1 MLTATYIAAA
11 LIVIATPGPDML
23 NSLAIGM
30 SRGRREGV
38 AYALG
43 VGVGC
48 GLHTLWAVLGVSAI
62 VAASST
68 LFAAIK
74 WLGVAYLIY
83 LGVQA
88 LRAPPAVGK
97 LSEGHAT
104 PHATPQASIKRRFL
118 DGVLTNALNPKVMLF
133 FLAFLPQF
141 LLPVTGSIDSVAMQ
155 MLSMGAF
162 FAAVTTVCYCLLAA
176 FGGRMGQRLST
187 DPRFAHW
194 LSRATG
200 VLFIALAV
208 RLGFVDGAATPR
220 S

>member
-1 MLTATYIAAA
+1 MLTPTFIAAA
-11 LIVIATPGPDML
+11 LIVISTPGPDML

-30 SRGRREGV
+30 SRGKREGV

-62 VAASST
+62 VVASAT

-74 WLGVAYLIY
+74 WLGVAYLVY

-88 LRAPPAVGK
+88 LRSK
-97 LSEGHAT
+97 
-104 PHATPQASIKRRFL
+104 PQDGLGIFDPSKAINSPVRMRFL

-141 LLPVTGSIDSVAMQ
+141 LTPVSGSIDSTAMQ
-155 MLSMGAF
+155 MLAMGGF
-162 FAAVTTVCYCLLAA
+162 FAVVTTVTYCALAA
-176 FGGRMGQRLST
+176 FGGGLGQHLKS
-187 DPRFAHW
+187 DVRFGLW
-194 LSRATG
+194 LNRATG
-200 VLFIALAV
+200 ALFIALAA
-208 RLGFVDGAATPR
+208 RLAWVDGAAAR
-220 S
+220 GE

>member
-38 AYALG
+38 AYAMG

-62 VAASST
+62 VAASSS

-83 LGVQA
+83 LGIQA
-88 LRAPPAVGK
+88 LCAPPVMGQVGT
-97 LSEGHAT
+97 G
-104 PHATPQASIKRRFL
+104 ASAQQTSVRRRFR
-118 DGVLTNALNPKVMLF
+118 DGVLTNSLNPKVMLF

-141 LLPVTGSIDSVAMQ
+141 LTPVTGSVDSVAMQ

-162 FAAVTTVCYCLLAA
+162 FAAVTTVSYCLLAA
-176 FGGRMGQRLST
+176 FGGRLGQRLST
-187 DPRFAHW
+187 DSRFALW
-194 LSRATG
+194 LNRATG
-200 VLFIALAV
+200 VLFIALAA
-208 RLGFVDGAATPR
+208 RLAWVDGAATPR